1 MKYLAWAWTVLF
13 AAAALGATAIDGYGF
28 DDPAMEA
35 RYKSLIAELRC
46 PKCLNTNLAGS
57 DAPIAVDLRR
67 AVRRL
72 LDEGKT
78 DKEILAF
85 LHERY
90 GDFVLYD
97 PPFKASTALL
107 WLLPVI
113 LLVVGAFVVVN
124 MGQRREGVVLT
135 EDEEERLVKL
145 GVSDKE

>member
-1 MKYLAWAWTVLF
+1 MKLLVWTWTVLLSVWAF
-13 AAAALGATAIDGYGF
+13 GATAIDGYGF
-28 DDPAMEA
+28 DDPEMAA

-78 DKEILAF
+78 DEEILGF

-113 LLVVGAFVVVN
+113 LLLVGAFVVFRT
-124 MGQRREGVVLT
+124 GQRREAVVLT
-135 EDEEERLVKL
+135 EDEQQRLRRL
-145 GVSDKE
+145 GVSETE